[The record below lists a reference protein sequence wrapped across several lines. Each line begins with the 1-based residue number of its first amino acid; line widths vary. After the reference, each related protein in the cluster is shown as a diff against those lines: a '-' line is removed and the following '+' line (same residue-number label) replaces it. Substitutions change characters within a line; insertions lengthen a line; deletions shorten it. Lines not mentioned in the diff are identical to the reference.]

1 MPLPVSFTLTVT
13 KSPSEREDKVI
24 VPPSKLNF
32 MALEIRLRI
41 IVLSISI
48 STKPTSSLSRFSRII
63 FTPFCA
69 AIGIYIS
76 AVLSMILF
84 MSVCC
89 LYTCCLFKRFLAHF
103 SRLSSKRK
111 ISSEV
116 LFIIWIISY
125 TSSPTRSLSTI
136 IKMALFIIF
145 NEPSGERR
153 SWAITEYSVSLD
165 SIVFSSSALMRLML

>member
-116 LFIIWIISY
+116 LFIIWII
-125 TSSPTRSLSTI
+125 
-136 IKMALFIIF
+136 KMALFIIF

>member
-32 MALEIRLRI
+32 MALEIKLRI

-69 AIGIYIS
+69 SFCPASRFWRACGRFYCCCGQGNFSPPPCFPSIRLSYIHYNPNV
-76 AVLSMILF
+76 AQTQTNFLF
-84 MSVCC
+84 IWNFM
-89 LYTCCLFKRFLAHF
+89 FAFFLATMYN
-103 SRLSSKRK
+103 
-111 ISSEV
+111 ISGTARSEKD
-116 LFIIWIISY
+116 LAF
-125 TSSPTRSLSTI
+125 
-136 IKMALFIIF
+136 
-145 NEPSGERR
+145 
-153 SWAITEYSVSLD
+153 
-165 SIVFSSSALMRLML
+165 